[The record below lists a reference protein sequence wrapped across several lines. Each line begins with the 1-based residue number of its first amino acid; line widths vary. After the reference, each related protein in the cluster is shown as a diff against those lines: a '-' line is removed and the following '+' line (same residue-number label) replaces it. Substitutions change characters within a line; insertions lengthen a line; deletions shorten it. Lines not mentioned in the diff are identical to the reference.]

1 MIADPHSLAWRI
13 ERCKF
18 LGLVVAARGTPV
30 LDGEKWAPDPTPWA
44 RAPAR
49 DEWPMALDHEADG
62 PIARCWVIDACTDG
76 LLVGR
81 ARQRWREEWHGPA
94 LRGPDAVERLRRLDR
109 LIGTSRPTWEE
120 ADATLR
126 ALVAEVGLGVAY
138 EPLTRA
144 QAAEVWGW
152 TLEAV
157 DGAVRRGDVRSE
169 KRGGRRVIPY
179 EEVRRVARL
188 HVGG

>member
-81 ARQRWREEWHGPA
+81 ARQRWREEWLGPE
-94 LRGPDAVERLRRLDR
+94 LQGPDAVARLERLWALLDAW
-109 LIGTSRPTWEE
+109 RPTWDE

-126 ALVAEVGLGVAY
+126 ALVDDARLSAPEYA
-138 EPLTRA
+138 PLTRE
-144 QAAEVWGW
+144 QGCGVLGWSREQMDAAI
-152 TLEAV
+152 
-157 DGAVRRGDVRSE
+157 RRGDVRTV
-169 KRGGRRVIPY
+169 KVGARRMIPY
-179 EEVRRVARL
+179 DEVRRIATL
-188 HVGG
+188 